1 MNTATRLA
9 ELLELRIQP
18 VAVAFRESA
27 PQDIPRIDN
36 AAPAGCTYWKFAAE
50 GRTFYTEAS
59 DHYSCPIGAFTHGIE
74 LPQEQGKELEG
85 VIGTM
90 VGLEY
95 LDPDEVAG
103 IPQREEPFGV
113 AIYAPLAN
121 ASFEPDVILVRGTA
135 KQMMLIAEAAH
146 AAGVACQ
153 TTMVGRPT
161 CAAIPEVM
169 KSGLSAT
176 NLGCIG
182 NRVYTE
188 LAEGELYF
196 VFAGR
201 QLDKIV
207 KKLVA
212 IVNANSELE
221 KYHRAKVCQ

>member
-1 MNTATRLA
+1 MSTATQLTQ
-9 ELLELRIQP
+9 LLELRTQP
-18 VAVAFRESA
+18 VAVAFHESA
-27 PQDIPRIDN
+27 PEDIPRIDDV
-36 AAPAGCTYWKFAAE
+36 APSGCTYWKFAAE

-59 DHYSCPIGAFTHGIE
+59 DHYSCPIGAHTHGIV
-74 LPQEQGKELEG
+74 LPEEQGKELEG
-85 VIGTM
+85 LVGTM

-95 LDPDEVAG
+95 LNPAEVAG
-103 IPQREEPFGV
+103 IPRREEPFGV
-113 AIYAPLAN
+113 VAYAPLAN
-121 ASFEPDVILVRGTA
+121 SSFEPDVVLVCGTA
-135 KQMMLIAEAAH
+135 KQIMLLAEAAH
-146 AAGVACQ
+146 SAGVACQ

-196 VFAGR
+196 AFAGG

-207 KKLVA
+207 RKLVA

-221 KYHRAKVCQ
+221 KYHRAKVS